1 MMRSARLRSGRTGLT
16 GSTGLALAMLLAAP
30 AWAEDEKAE
39 AKIKCEMDFSIKGW
53 AAIYRSAHGSGT
65 ITCSNGEKIEVVLE
79 SKGFGL
85 AAGEA
90 EVSDARGVFS
100 PVAKT
105 DELLG
110 SYIGQS
116 AVAAAGKAD
125 AAGAFTKGDVSLA
138 VYGEGKGKGLAQG
151 GARLT
156 IKRKEVPAEK

>member
-1 MMRSARLRSGRTGLT
+1 MMRSGL
-16 GSTGLALAMLLAAP
+16 GALALAMLLGTP
-30 AWAEDEKAE
+30 AWAEGEKAE
-39 AKIKCEMDFSIKGW
+39 GKIKCEMDFSMKGW

-65 ITCSNGEKIEVVLE
+65 ISCSNGEKIEVVLE

-100 PVAKT
+100 PVEKT

-138 VYGEGKGKGLAQG
+138 IYGQGKGKGLGQG

-156 IKRKEVPAEK
+156 IERKEAQATPAEK

>member
-1 MMRSARLRSGRTGLT
+1 MRSARMRSGLGAVA
-16 GSTGLALAMLLAAP
+16 LALALAAP
-30 AWAEDEKAE
+30 GWAEDEQAE
-39 AKIKCEMDFSIKGW
+39 GKIKCEMVFSMKGW
-53 AAIYRSAHGSGT
+53 AAIYKSAHGSGT
-65 ITCSNGEKIEVVLE
+65 ISCSNGEKIEVELE

-90 EVSDARGVFS
+90 EISDARGVFS

-105 DELLG
+105 EELLG
-110 SYIGQS
+110 SYIGQA

-138 VYGEGKGKGLAQG
+138 VYGEGKGKGLSEG

-156 IKRKEVPAEK
+156 IKRKQAQAAPTGG

>member
-1 MMRSARLRSGRTGLT
+1 MLRSAIGALGLV
-16 GSTGLALAMLLAAP
+16 LLVALPALAEEEM
-30 AWAEDEKAE
+30 AES
-39 AKIKCEMDFSIKGW
+39 KIKCEMEFSMKGW
-53 AAIYRSAHGSGT
+53 AAIYRTASGSGT

-79 SKGFGL
+79 SRGFGL

-105 DELLG
+105 EELLG
-110 SYIGQS
+110 TYIGRS

-138 VYGEGKGKGLAQG
+138 VYGEGKGKGLAAG
-151 GARLT
+151 GAKIT
-156 IKRKEVPAEK
+156 IKRKEPAAEAK